1 MTSHGREAG
10 PHPVLS
16 LLAPPQPV
24 PLSTPM
30 VVKVAVDG
38 SCSCA
43 RISRRLRELSEWHAM
58 AMMQGLV
65 PVFVTRYGVVILE
78 ETIRAAVTL
87 SHRYITA
94 RQLSDKAIVILLK
107 QADRILGQALIGSS
121 AHDSLESDAGLA
133 SEGLIHLP
141 DAFALFATY

>member
-1 MTSHGREAG
+1 MARHGN
-10 PHPVLS
+10 
-16 LLAPPQPV
+16 
-24 PLSTPM
+24 
-30 VVKVAVDG
+30 D
-38 SCSCA
+38 A
-43 RISRRLRELSEWHAM
+43 RPSPSICDALRRGH
-58 AMMQGLV
+58 
-65 PVFVTRYGVVILE
+65 TRGD
-78 ETIRAAVTL
+78 IRAAVTL

-94 RQLSDKAIVILLK
+94 RQLPDKAIVILLK

>member
-1 MTSHGREAG
+1 
-10 PHPVLS
+10 
-16 LLAPPQPV
+16 
-24 PLSTPM
+24 
-30 VVKVAVDG
+30 
-38 SCSCA
+38 
-43 RISRRLRELSEWHAM
+43 M

-94 RQLSDKAIVILLK
+94 RQLPDKAIVILLK